1 MLRRVRSANL
11 NPAFLRRLFSYAG
24 WVAVSNFIAPLLSQV
39 DRYLIAAIVTV
50 EAVTFYAVPYETLN
64 ALWIVPG
71 SIAAALFPAFS
82 GLRTRNEQDFNSL
95 YARPIKYILVL
106 LGPAVLVMMVFAN
119 DILRFWQGPLFAE
132 KSSLVLQ
139 ILVLGVLINSVEWVP
154 ANLLMGFDRP
164 DLTAICHLIQL
175 PLYLGTAYLLIA
187 RWGIVGAAAA
197 FALRVTFEAVFV
209 FIASWR
215 QAPGVWR
222 SLGERKL
229 LDSLVLITLLAVVLI
244 GARALRT
251 EGLMQIGLAIL
262 GLLAFAGATWIFVLD
277 RFDRRLIL
285 SLLPIT
291 RREAA

>member
-1 MLRRVRSANL
+1 
-11 NPAFLRRLFSYAG
+11 
-24 WVAVSNFIAPLLSQV
+24 
-39 DRYLIAAIVTV
+39 
-50 EAVTFYAVPYETLN
+50 
-64 ALWIVPG
+64 
-71 SIAAALFPAFS
+71 
-82 GLRTRNEQDFNSL
+82 
-95 YARPIKYILVL
+95 
-106 LGPAVLVMMVFAN
+106 
-119 DILRFWQGPLFAE
+119 
-132 KSSLVLQ
+132 LVLQ